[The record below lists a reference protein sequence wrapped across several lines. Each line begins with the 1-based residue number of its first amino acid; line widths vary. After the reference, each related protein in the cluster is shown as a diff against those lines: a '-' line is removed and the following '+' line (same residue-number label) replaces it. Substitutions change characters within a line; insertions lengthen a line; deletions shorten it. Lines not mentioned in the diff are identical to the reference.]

1 MQCVGLERRF
11 HMKDKYSPGTGV
23 VTSGGEYRRLTGK
36 IFVPD
41 GVVRRL
47 GLNGRIPLPFVVVHS
62 GKTTMTLCGCSARRV
77 FRSVIFAPFG
87 GCSCGLDRARR
98 MAPKSEIS
106 CT

>member
-1 MQCVGLERRF
+1 
-11 HMKDKYSPGTGV
+11 MKPKYCPGIGV

-36 IFVPD
+36 IFVPR

-47 GLNGRIPLPFVVVHS
+47 GLNGNIPLPFVVVHS

-77 FRSVIFAPFG
+77 FRSVNFAPAG
-87 GCSCGLDRARR
+87 GCSSGLDKARR
-98 MAPKSEIS
+98 IAPKSEMD